1 MIKKPK
7 SKKRTKKSNPEWLDK
22 LLGRTAVSRDS
33 INITV
38 IDGTIRLIGRKFV
51 EVGKELND
59 ILENKLKDLK
69 IEFIPL
75 DKKGKKY
82 TLNRPA
88 DKTQDD
94 WEMDRG
100 RMIRNRSRIGSNDR
114 LPSSR
119 RDDT

>member
-1 MIKKPK
+1 MIKKPRK
-7 SKKRTKKSNPEWLDK
+7 SKKQIKKSNPEWLDK

-38 IDGTIRLIGRKFV
+38 IDGTISLVGRKFV

-82 TLNRPA
+82 TLNRPV
-88 DKTQDD
+88 DKSQDD
-94 WEMDRG
+94 DSEMESVR
-100 RMIRNRSRIGSNDR
+100 RAIRRQRAAQ
-114 LPSSR
+114 
-119 RDDT
+119 